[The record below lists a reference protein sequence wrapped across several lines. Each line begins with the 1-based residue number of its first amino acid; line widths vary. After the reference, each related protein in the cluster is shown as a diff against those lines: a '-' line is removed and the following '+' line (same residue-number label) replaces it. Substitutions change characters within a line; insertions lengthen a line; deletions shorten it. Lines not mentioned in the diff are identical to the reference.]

1 MHSWKHILRTSVLN
15 GEKLKEVG
23 NPFSLLHGIHESG
36 TLGFLDIQVW
46 LSGFAYLGLLVSLY
60 SYSLFLYVHFL
71 WDYTH
76 ASCLYRPT
84 IINGLGYSGVQAQ
97 LRTGK
102 QSVLFQVAASE

>member
-1 MHSWKHILRTSVLN
+1 LN

-23 NPFSLLHGIHESG
+23 NPFSLLHGIHDSG
-36 TLGFLDIQVW
+36 TSGFLDIQVW
-46 LSGFAYLGLLVSLY
+46 LTAFAYLGLSVSLY
-60 SYSLFLYVHFL
+60 SYSLFLYACFFC
-71 WDYTH
+71 DCAH

-102 QSVLFQVAASE
+102 QSVLFKMAASD